1 MVVLSD
7 IIVFGYAYVFD
18 EMVWLLVWFGLV
30 WKFESLKG

>member
-18 EMVWLLVWFGLV
+18 EMVWLLVWFGL
-30 WKFESLKG
+30 EI

>member
-18 EMVWLLVWFGLV
+18 EMVWLLVWFRN
-30 WKFESLKG
+30 LKA